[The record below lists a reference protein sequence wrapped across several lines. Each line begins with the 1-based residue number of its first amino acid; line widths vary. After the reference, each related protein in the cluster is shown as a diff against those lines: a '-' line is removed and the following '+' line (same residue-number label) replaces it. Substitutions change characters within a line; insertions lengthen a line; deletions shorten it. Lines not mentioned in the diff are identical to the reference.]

1 MRRALVAIVATGAL
15 SFVAPGVQAN
25 ETPTS
30 TISTSKMKV
39 IATINGNIAPKS
51 VATSG
56 TGLVSAHNMMY
67 RHSVTIYDTNKNAII
82 ATVPDTVRLS
92 DFGYK
97 KYSGSYTRELQLK
110 VHLAL
115 MVNISTSQ
123 IMQCMEKDS
132 PKREPIN
139 VALQMDMTQAFLAV

>member
-1 MRRALVAIVATGAL
+1 MRRALVAIVATSAL

-51 VATSG
+51 VASSG

-67 RHSVTIYDTNKNAII
+67 RHSVTIYDSTKNAIT
-82 ATVPDTVRLS
+82 ATVADTVRLS

-97 KYSGSYTRELQLK
+97 KYSGSYK
-110 VHLAL
+110 GAPV
-115 MVNISTSQ
+115 
-123 IMQCMEKDS
+123 
-132 PKREPIN
+132 
-139 VALQMDMTQAFLAV
+139 